1 MGNETET
8 IGLKSKSDF
17 LKSILTKR
25 NRGILLDVVVFLLNL
40 LLMRYLTKGFVE
52 VIQWAN
58 VGDFLAQLAIFLIFV
73 AVFILPPAG
82 SILKRWRFHE
92 RYRVAGA
99 ETPDYDDVMGGCLFN
114 PVMFFCLNVVIFSAI
129 NAFIF
134 QFLVG
139 DSMEKHGGI
148 FVSSILFGIV
158 LIILQTWIV
167 YRYFSPPKEAP
178 GSFLRSPLA
187 ENLGDACFYLNM
199 ILFQLF
205 WNFITM
211 IPFNRVSGIGEFAGR
226 LFFLGFISLL
236 IYFPPRIFYLA
247 EDAKRPGAW
256 LTILLANAPVL
267 FRVLIGTNSNT
278 NW

>member
-1 MGNETET
+1 MNN
-8 IGLKSKSDF
+8 KSKIQNSAE
-17 LKSILTKR
+17 KSLFKNLFTER

-40 LLMRYLTKGFVE
+40 LLMRYLTQGFLE

-58 VGDFLAQLAIFLIFV
+58 AGDFPAQFAIFLTFI

-92 RYRVAGA
+92 RFRSAGA
-99 ETPDYDDVMGGCLFN
+99 ETPDYDDGPGGCLFN
-114 PVMFFCLNVVIFSAI
+114 PIMFFCLNIVIFAVI
-129 NAFIF
+129 NSFIF
-134 QFLVG
+134 QFLIG
-139 DSMEKHGGI
+139 GSMEKHGGI

-167 YRYFSPPKEAP
+167 YRYFSPPKKTP
-178 GSFLRSPLA
+178 GTFLRSPVA

-211 IPFNRVSGIGEFAGR
+211 IPFDRVSGIGEFAGR
-226 LFFLGFISLL
+226 LFFLLFISLL
-236 IYFPPRIFYLA
+236 IYFPPRIFYLV
-247 EDAKRPGAW
+247 EDLKRPRAW
-256 LTILLANAPVL
+256 LTMLLANAPVI
-267 FRVLIGTNSNT
+267 FRILIGTNPDA